1 MWVSMIAYMEW
12 DMPPGLGRGSD
23 LPVQL
28 NFCSRFVLPP
38 FGVPGSGLKL
48 QAGSGLG
55 DIPVAYSTNFS
66 EGTRKGDLDSMLAH
80 FRSLLG
86 IPC

>member
-1 MWVSMIAYMEW
+1 MGKYDCIHGVGYATWTW
-12 DMPPGLGRGSD
+12 QGSD

-66 EGTRKGDLDSMLAH
+66 EGTRNGDLDSMLAH

-86 IPC
+86 IPF